1 MTEIQQNPNKGI
13 MEQVGS
19 LFLKVMSILQ
29 EKSLF
34 FDDFIKRVVVEYLNI
49 LDLDQFLLF

>member
-19 LFLKVMSILQ
+19 LFLKVYVNFTSKIM
-29 EKSLF
+29 F